1 VNSATKR
8 IAVPA
13 ELSDGVGDET
23 AEREQK
29 IKRMKLRGGRSTL
42 FGSLPYAS
50 LFSLCGNRWVDD
62 ACMGHGMA
70 LLQRDFRQIGIID
83 PIFHRFKAREDKL
96 RHATSGDPFNAAN
109 SFVLMALHVD
119 NNHWC
124 GIVFDFR
131 RESRSITIFD
141 PLQALKSKYYNMCD
155 ELLRDLFGEMCNL
168 MTIKKETKPRQPD
181 VASCGVMVLMFFECF
196 IRGIEMPR
204 KPNPALLRFMRLR
217 YLLKCIP

>member
-1 VNSATKR
+1 VARLETSWGHIKEILKPEMPLDECVDTLLFLQALAEMEYSKKIT
-8 IAVPA
+8 AVGYMQYQGA
-13 ELSDGVGDET
+13 
-23 AEREQK
+23 
-29 IKRMKLRGGRSTL
+29 
-42 FGSLPYAS
+42 
-50 LFSLCGNRWVDD
+50 DD
-62 ACMGHGMA
+62 
-70 LLQRDFRQIGIID
+70 
-83 PIFHRFKAREDKL
+83 
-96 RHATSGDPFNAAN
+96 
-109 SFVLMALHVD
+109 
-119 NNHWC
+119 
-124 GIVFDFR
+124 DFR